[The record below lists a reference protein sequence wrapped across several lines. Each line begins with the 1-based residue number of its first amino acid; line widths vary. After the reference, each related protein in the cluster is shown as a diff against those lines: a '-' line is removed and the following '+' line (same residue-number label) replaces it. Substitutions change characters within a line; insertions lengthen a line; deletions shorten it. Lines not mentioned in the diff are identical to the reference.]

1 MHLPNRWWWLLWRA
15 AVWRERQADYWRLEI
30 RDNHYNPPSLRH
42 WINWKALA
50 RKNLLQMGFK
60 DCCVFCL
67 LDLLVVFIVLGRMFG
82 FASTREKRS
91 WFDMEW
97 LDLWRTTMGG
107 YWGGVWLAEVS
118 STVERDVDY
127 YCSFGVLLPSPSIL
141 WIHLQWHTRIIEYN
155 EVQTS
160 WFTVSELGTDRRRSW
175 LRWCS
180 VNAFARSRWWLW
192 LRSDEK
198 DRRIIDD

>member
-1 MHLPNRWWWLLWRA
+1 
-15 AVWRERQADYWRLEI
+15 
-30 RDNHYNPPSLRH
+30 
-42 WINWKALA
+42 
-50 RKNLLQMGFK
+50 MGFK

-67 LDLLVVFIVLGRMFG
+67 LDLLVFIVFGRMFG

-97 LDLWRTTMGG
+97 LDLWRTTKCG

-118 STVERDVDY
+118 STRDVDY

-141 WIHLQWHTRIIEYN
+141 WIHLQWDTRIIEHN

-160 WFTVSELGTDRRRSW
+160 CFNVSELGRNRRRSW

-180 VNAFARSRWWLW
+180 VNAFARSVMMTVAAVWWERQADHWRPEIRCNRVVTIQYWDIEYIGSIGIERIFYVNRDCNCKWSGWLSSW
-192 LRSDEK
+192 LRYSA
-198 DRRIIDD
+198 IS

>member
-1 MHLPNRWWWLLWRA
+1 MNLPNRWWWLLWRA

-50 RKNLLQMGFK
+50 RKNLFTDGIQGLLCVLFTWST
-60 DCCVFCL
+60 CCVHC
-67 LDLLVVFIVLGRMFG
+67 VRSY

-118 STVERDVDY
+118 STFERDVDY
-127 YCSFGVLLPSPSIL
+127 YCSFGVLLPSSSIL
-141 WIHLQWHTRIIEYN
+141 WIQLQWDTRITECKLSSN
-155 EVQTS
+155 LL
-160 WFTVSELGTDRRRSW
+160 FHCLGTR
-175 LRWCS
+175 
-180 VNAFARSRWWLW
+180 
-192 LRSDEK
+192 DE
-198 DRRIIDD
+198 

>member
-91 WFDMEW
+91 WFWHGMAWFVTNHHGW
-97 LDLWRTTMGG
+97 LLRRSVVGRGEFYIRERCRLLLFFWCALTFTFYLVDPSTMR
-107 YWGGVWLAEVS
+107 YENHRMQRS
-118 STVERDVDY
+118 SN
-127 YCSFGVLLPSPSIL
+127 LLF
-141 WIHLQWHTRIIEYN
+141 HC
-155 EVQTS
+155 
-160 WFTVSELGTDRRRSW
+160 LGTR
-175 LRWCS
+175 
-180 VNAFARSRWWLW
+180 
-192 LRSDEK
+192 DE
-198 DRRIIDD
+198 